1 MTTTQISMPLGPVMV
16 DVEGLTLTDAE
27 ITRLQHPL
35 VGGMI
40 LFARNYESPTQLKAL
55 NAAIHGLRSPA
66 LVIAVDHEG
75 GRVQRFR
82 EGFTRIPAMRAVGEI
97 WNKSEA
103 EGKAFARQIGFVLA
117 AELVAHG
124 VDFSFAPVLD
134 LDWGESGVIGARAFH
149 RDGAIVAIL
158 AAEVMHG
165 MAEAGMA
172 SVGKHFPGHGFTK
185 ADSHTEIPVDERS
198 FAEIEAADLLPF
210 AKTATL
216 KEGKLCA
223 VMPAHV
229 IYPQVDANPA
239 GFSSKWL
246 KQILREQLGFD
257 GAVFSDDLSMEG
269 ASVAGTTTQGAQ
281 AALNAGCD
289 MVLVCNS
296 PEKADIVLAELT
308 AAKTDIATT
317 LAARMDGMRAKAVGQ
332 ETPVFQAR
340 LAAARAAIEAVN
352 LTL

>member
-1 MTTTQISMPLGPVMV
+1 MV
-16 DVEGLTLTDAE
+16 DVEGTTLTDVE
-27 ITRLQHPL
+27 IARLQHPL

-40 LFARNYESPTQLKAL
+40 LFARNYTSPDQLKAL

-82 EGFTRIPAMRAVGEI
+82 EGFTRIPPMRAVGEA

-103 EGKAFARQIGFVLA
+103 EGRAIARQVGFVLA

-124 VDFSFAPVLD
+124 IDFSFAPVLD

-149 RDGAIVAIL
+149 RDGATVAVL

-165 MAEAGMA
+165 MAQAGMA

-198 FAEIEAADLLPF
+198 FAEIEAADLIPF

-216 KEGKLCA
+216 KDGKLCA

-229 IYPQVDANPA
+229 IYPQVDSHPA

-246 KQILREQLGFD
+246 KQILRDQLGFD
-257 GAVFSDDLSMEG
+257 GAVFSDDLGMEA

-289 MVLVCNS
+289 MVLVCND
-296 PEKADIVLAELT
+296 PEKADVVLAELT
-308 AAKTDIATT
+308 AANTQIAAT
-317 LAARMDGMRAKAVGQ
+317 LAARLDGMRAKNMNPESA
-332 ETPVFQAR
+332 EFQTR
-340 LAAARAAIEAVN
+340 VSAARAAIEALN
-352 LTL
+352 ATL

>member
-1 MTTTQISMPLGPVMV
+1 MSAKPISLPLGPVMV
-16 DVEGLTLTDAE
+16 DVEGTTLTDVE
-27 ITRLQHPL
+27 IARLQHPL

-40 LFARNYESPTQLKAL
+40 LFARNYTSPDQLKAL

-82 EGFTRIPAMRAVGEI
+82 DGFTRIPPMRAVGEA

-103 EGKAFARQIGFVLA
+103 EGRAIARQVGFVLA

-124 VDFSFAPVLD
+124 IDFSFAPVLD

-149 RDGAIVAIL
+149 RDGATVAVL

-165 MAEAGMA
+165 MAQAGMA

-185 ADSHTEIPVDERS
+185 ADSHTEIPTDERS
-198 FAEIEAADLLPF
+198 FAEIEAADLIPF
-210 AKTATL
+210 AKTAALT
-216 KEGKLCA
+216 EGKLCA

-229 IYPQVDANPA
+229 IYTQVDSHPA

-246 KQILREQLGFD
+246 KQILREQLGFE
-257 GAVFSDDLSMEG
+257 GAVFSDDLGMEA

-289 MVLVCNS
+289 MVLVCND
-296 PEKADIVLAELT
+296 PAKADVVLTELT
-308 AAKTDIATT
+308 AANTQIASS
-317 LAARMDGMRAKAVGQ
+317 LAARLEGMRAKAMAP
-332 ETPVFQAR
+332 ESAEFQAR
-340 LAAARAAIEAVN
+340 LSAARAAIEALN
-352 LTL
+352 ATL

>member
-1 MTTTQISMPLGPVMV
+1 MV
-16 DVEGLTLTDAE
+16 DVEGTTLTDAE

-40 LFARNYESPTQLKAL
+40 LFARNYESPAQLKAL

-82 EGFTRIPAMRAVGEI
+82 EGFTRIPPMRAVGEV
-97 WNKSEA
+97 WNKSDA
-103 EGKAFARQIGFVLA
+103 EGRTFARQVGFVLA
-117 AELVAHG
+117 AELVALG

-149 RDGAIVAIL
+149 RDGATVAVL

-165 MAEAGMA
+165 MAQAGMA
-172 SVGKHFPGHGFTK
+172 AVGKHFPGHGFTK

-198 FAEIEAADLLPF
+198 FAEIEAADLIPF
-210 AKTATL
+210 AKTAKLT
-216 KEGKLCA
+216 EGKLCA

-229 IYPQVDANPA
+229 IYPQVDSHPA

-246 KQILREQLGFD
+246 KEILREQLGFD
-257 GAVFSDDLSMEG
+257 GAVFSDDLGMEA

-281 AALNAGCD
+281 AALGAGCD
-289 MVLVCNS
+289 MVLICNA
-296 PEKADIVLAELT
+296 PEKADTLLADLT
-308 AAKTDIATT
+308 AAKTQIAAS
-317 LAARMDGMRAKAVGQ
+317 LAARLDGMRAKAMAP
-332 ETPVFQAR
+332 ESDAFQAN
-340 LAAARAAIEAVN
+340 LSAARAAIEALN

>member
-1 MTTTQISMPLGPVMV
+1 MV
-16 DVEGLTLTDAE
+16 DVEGTTLTAAE
-27 ITRLQHPL
+27 INRLQHPL

-40 LFARNYESPTQLKAL
+40 LFARNYESPAQLKAL
-55 NAAIHGLRSPA
+55 NAAIHALRSPA

-82 EGFTRIPAMRAVGEI
+82 EGFTRIPAMRTVGEV
-97 WNKSEA
+97 WSKSQA
-103 EGKAFARQIGFVLA
+103 EGKALARQVGFVLA

-124 VDFSFAPVLD
+124 IDFSFAPVLD

-149 RDGAIVAIL
+149 RDGAVVAQL

-165 MAEAGMA
+165 MMEAGMA

-185 ADSHTEIPVDERS
+185 ADSHTEIPIDERS
-198 FAEIEAADLLPF
+198 FAEIEAADLIPF
-210 AKTATL
+210 AKTAL
-216 KEGKLCA
+216 LSDGKLCA

-229 IYPQVDANPA
+229 IYPQVDSHPA

-246 KQILREQLGFD
+246 KQILREQLGFT
-257 GAVFSDDLSMEG
+257 GAVFSDDLGMEA

-289 MVLVCNS
+289 MVLVCNA
-296 PEKADIVLAELT
+296 PEKADVVLAELT
-308 AAKTDIATT
+308 AANTQIAAS
-317 LAARMDGMRAKAVGQ
+317 LSARLENMRAKNINVESPA
-332 ETPVFQAR
+332 FQAR
-340 LAAARAAIEAVN
+340 LQAARAAIEAVN
-352 LTL
+352 A